1 MRFTFDAE
9 LYRWAAR
16 KELWTFVD
24 LPEDAADMIREV
36 VGDQTGGW
44 GSVRV
49 DARIGGSAFR
59 TSIFPGGESGTYLL
73 PVKRAVREAEGLELG
88 ELVTDV
94 EIDLVDF

>member
-49 DARIGGSAFR
+49 DARIGGTGFR

-73 PVKRAVREAEGLELG
+73 PVKKAVREAEGLLLG
-88 ELVTDV
+88 DLVEGV
-94 EIDLVDF
+94 EVELVDF

>member
-49 DARIGGSAFR
+49 NARIGDSEFR

-73 PVKRAVREAEGLELG
+73 PVKKAVREAERLELG
-88 ELVTDV
+88 DLVEGV
-94 EIDLVDF
+94 EVELVDF